1 MVLRL
6 EMAKQSKEIRQLQDQ
21 LAGIQRKRRRRLLV
35 AIIIICALVVGLNVS
50 GPETDQGR
58 IGTLIPLIFGSQ

>member
-6 EMAKQSKEIRQLQDQ
+6 EMAKQSKEIRLLQDQ
-21 LAGIQRKRRRRLLV
+21 LAGMQRKRRRLLV